1 MANPKDASH
10 KFSNLASRVGVALVA
25 IPCILFVCYQ
35 GGVLFLLLVL
45 AIGILALL
53 EFFTLAKAKG
63 GNPQTAVAIIGLSA
77 LHLSFFHEQIQNFIL
92 PFFIDSGGISL
103 LMKLQLFVTALFLF
117 LTIVMLVE
125 LFRNKGS
132 MFLNAGFTIFGV
144 MYVGIFLASLTGI
157 RELFGAE
164 FPYHLA
170 IQFFPQSS
178 ALTDA
183 TLHAT
188 TYTWGGLTIIAIL
201 VSIWMCDTMAYFGG
215 ISMGKHKL
223 FPRVS
228 PNKSWEGAVWGFFG
242 AVLTMILFQHYFLPY
257 LKLHQAIVIGVI
269 IGVFGQIGDLIESL
283 LKRDAGVKDS
293 SELIPG
299 HGGVFD
305 RFDSLIFVSPM
316 LYLYI
321 DFVVLS

>member
-1 MANPKDASH
+1 MAN
-10 KFSNLASRVGVALVA
+10 KFSNLAPRAAVAAVA
-25 IPCILFVCYQ
+25 IPFILYASYRGGLLFV
-35 GGVLFLLLVL
+35 LFVL

-53 EFFTLAKAKG
+53 EFFTMAKAKG
-63 GNPQTAVAIIGLSA
+63 SNPQTAVGVAGLA
-77 LHLSFFHEQIQNFIL
+77 AMHLSFFHEQIQNFIV
-92 PFFIDSGGISL
+92 PFFIGSGGISL
-103 LMKLQLFVTALFLF
+103 LMKLQLFLTALFLF

-132 MFLNAGFTIFGV
+132 AFLNAGSTIFGV
-144 MYVGIFLASLTGI
+144 MYVGVFLASLTGI

-170 IQFFPQSS
+170 VQYFPSSS
-178 ALTDA
+178 ALTDT
-183 TLHAT
+183 TLHAA
-188 TYTWGGLTIIAIL
+188 TYAWGGLTIIAIFA
-201 VSIWMCDTMAYFGG
+201 SIWLCDTAAYFGG
-215 ISMGKHKL
+215 LTMGKHKL

-242 AVLTMILFQHYFLPY
+242 AVVTMIVFQIYFLPY
-257 LKLHQAIVIGVI
+257 LKLHQAVIIGVI

-293 SELIPG
+293 SGLIPG

-305 RFDSLIFVSPM
+305 RFDSLIYVSPI

>member
-1 MANPKDASH
+1 MAN
-10 KFSNLASRVGVALVA
+10 KFSNLAPRVIVALVA
-25 IPCILFVCYQ
+25 IPFILFASYQ
-35 GGVLFLLLVL
+35 GGLLFVAFVLG
-45 AIGILALL
+45 IGILALL
-53 EFFTLAKAKG
+53 EFYALAKAKG
-63 GNPQTAVAIIGLSA
+63 ADPQTAAGIVGLSA

-92 PFFIDSGGISL
+92 PFFLAGGGISL
-103 LMKLQLFVTALFLF
+103 LMKLQLFLTVLFLF
-117 LTIVMLVE
+117 LSLVMLME

-132 MFLNAGFTIFGV
+132 AILNAGATIFGV
-144 MYVGIFLASLTGI
+144 MYVGVFLAALTGI

-170 IQFFPQSS
+170 IQFFP
-178 ALTDA
+178 DA
-183 TLHAT
+183 SVLSDGMILST
-188 TYTWGGLTIIAIL
+188 TYAWGGMTIIAIL
-201 VSIWMCDTMAYFGG
+201 ASIWLCDTFAYFGG
-215 ISMGKHKL
+215 LSMGRHKL

-228 PNKSWEGAVWGFFG
+228 PNKSWEGAIWGFIG
-242 AVLTMILFQHYFLPY
+242 ALVAMLVFQHYFLPY
-257 LKLHQAIVIGVI
+257 LKIHQAVVIGVM

-293 SELIPG
+293 SMLIPG

-305 RFDSLIFVSPM
+305 RFDSLIYVSPM

>member
-1 MANPKDASH
+1 MAN
-10 KFSNLASRVGVALVA
+10 KFSNLAPRVAVALVA
-25 IPCILFVCYQ
+25 IPFILYTSYRGGMLFV
-35 GGVLFLLLVL
+35 LFVL

-53 EFFTLAKAKG
+53 EFFGLAKAKG
-63 GNPQTAVAIIGLSA
+63 SNPQTIVGIIGLTA
-77 LHLSFFHEQIQNFIL
+77 LHFSFFHEQIQNFIL
-92 PFFIDSGGISL
+92 PYFIDTGGISL
-103 LMKLQLFVTALFLF
+103 LMKLQMVLTSLFLF
-117 LTIVMLVE
+117 LTIVMIVE

-132 MFLNAGFTIFGV
+132 VFLNAGSTIFGV

-170 IQFFPQSS
+170 IQFFPASS
-178 ALTDA
+178 ALTDEA
-183 TLHAT
+183 LRSA
-188 TYTWGGLTIIAIL
+188 TYTWGGVTIIAIL
-201 VSIWMCDTMAYFGG
+201 VSIWMCDTAAYFGG
-215 ISMGKHKL
+215 LSMGKHKL

-228 PNKSWEGAVWGFFG
+228 PNKSWEGAVWGFVG
-242 AVLTMILFQHYFLPY
+242 ALLTMIIFQHYFLPY
-257 LKLHQAIVIGVI
+257 LKLHQAIVIGII

-305 RFDSLIFVSPM
+305 RFDSLIFVSPL

>member
-1 MANPKDASH
+1 MAN
-10 KFSNLASRVGVALVA
+10 KFSNLAPRVAVALVA
-25 IPCILFVCYQ
+25 IPCILFLCYQ
-35 GGVLFLLLVL
+35 GGLWFLLFVL
-45 AIGILALL
+45 GIGILALI

-63 GNPQTAVAIIGLSA
+63 GNPQTAVAIVGLSA
-77 LHLSFFHEQIQNFIL
+77 LHISFFHEQIQNFIL
-92 PFFIDSGGISL
+92 PYFINSGGISL
-103 LMKLQLFVTALFLF
+103 LMKLQLFLTALFLF
-117 LTIVMLVE
+117 LTVVMLVE

-132 MFLNAGFTIFGV
+132 IFLNAGFTIFGV
-144 MYVGIFLASLTGI
+144 MYIGMFLASLTGI

-170 IQFFPQSS
+170 IQFFPNSS
-178 ALTDA
+178 ALSDS

-188 TYTWGGLTIIAIL
+188 TYAWGGLTIIASL

-215 ISMGKHKL
+215 LSMGKHKL

-242 AVLTMILFQHYFLPY
+242 ALTTMLVFQYFFLPY
-257 LKLHQAIVIGVI
+257 LKIHQAIIIGI
-269 IGVFGQIGDLIESL
+269 IVGVFGQIGDLIESL

-293 SELIPG
+293 SGLIPG

>member
-1 MANPKDASH
+1 MP
-10 KFSNLASRVGVALVA
+10 RVGVALVA
-25 IPCILFVCYQ
+25 IPCILFLCYQ
-35 GGVLFLLLVL
+35 GGVLFLLFVL

-63 GNPQTAVAIIGLSA
+63 GNPQTAVAILGLSS

-92 PFFIDSGGISL
+92 PFFINSGGISL
-103 LMKLQLFVTALFLF
+103 LMKLQLFLTALFLF
-117 LTIVMLVE
+117 LTLVLVVE

-132 MFLNAGFTIFGV
+132 IFLNAGFTIFGV

-170 IQFFPQSS
+170 IQFFPDSS
-178 ALTDA
+178 ALSDA
-183 TLHAT
+183 ALHAT

-201 VSIWMCDTMAYFGG
+201 VSIWMCDTAAYFGG
-215 ISMGKHKL
+215 LSMGKHKL

-228 PNKSWEGAVWGFFG
+228 PNKSWEGAVWGFIG
-242 AVLTMILFQHYFLPY
+242 ALITMIIFQYYFLPY
-257 LKLHQAIVIGVI
+257 LKVHQAIIIGVI

-293 SELIPG
+293 SGLIPG
-299 HGGVFD
+299 HGGILD
-305 RFDSLIFVSPM
+305 RFDSLIFVSPI

-321 DFVVLS
+321 DFVILS

>member
-1 MANPKDASH
+1 MAN
-10 KFSNLASRVGVALVA
+10 KFSNLAPRVGVALIA
-25 IPCILFVCYQ
+25 IPFILYASYQ
-35 GGVLFLLLVL
+35 GGVLFVAFVL
-45 AIGILALL
+45 GVGILALL
-53 EFFTLAKAKG
+53 EFFTMAKAKG
-63 GNPQTAVAIIGLSA
+63 ANPQTALAVAGLSA
-77 LHLSFFHEQIQNFIL
+77 LHLAFFHEQIQNFIL

-103 LMKLQLFVTALFLF
+103 LMKLQLFLTVLFLF
-117 LTIVMLVE
+117 LSLVMLVE
-125 LFRNKGS
+125 LFRNNGS
-132 MFLNAGFTIFGV
+132 AFMNAGFTIFGV
-144 MYVGIFLASLTGI
+144 MYIGVFLASLTGL

-170 IQFFPQSS
+170 IQFFPDSS
-178 ALTDA
+178 ALSDETIRS
-183 TLHAT
+183 T
-188 TYTWGGLTIIAIL
+188 TYAWGGLTVIAIL

-215 ISMGKHKL
+215 LSMGKHKL

-242 AVLTMILFQHYFLPY
+242 AVLTMIVFQHYFLPY
-257 LKLHQAIVIGVI
+257 LKIHQAVMIGII

-293 SELIPG
+293 SGLIPG

-305 RFDSLIFVSPM
+305 RFDSLIFVSPI